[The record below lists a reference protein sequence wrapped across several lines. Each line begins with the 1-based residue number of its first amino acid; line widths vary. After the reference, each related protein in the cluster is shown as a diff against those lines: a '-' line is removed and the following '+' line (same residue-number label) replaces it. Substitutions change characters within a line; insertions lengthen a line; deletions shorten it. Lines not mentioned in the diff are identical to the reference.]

1 MLGVHMI
8 SLIIPIG
15 VILEVDMRMKED
27 FELGIESTSH
37 IESIWSQI
45 NGEIKEIYY
54 IIPAKKFFLFV
65 REVEYKIKTLKL
77 NNTQKISNFFSCFK
91 TVENVDEKYYDNVD
105 GQFLN
110 LLFNNGNTMIQ
121 KTVMKI
127 LKYDLYYF
135 IHYQN

>member
-1 MLGVHMI
+1 M
-8 SLIIPIG
+8 
-15 VILEVDMRMKED
+15 
-27 FELGIESTSH
+27 
-37 IESIWSQI
+37 
-45 NGEIKEIYY
+45 
-54 IIPAKKFFLFV
+54 
-65 REVEYKIKTLKL
+65 EYKIKTLSL
-77 NNTQKISNFFSCFK
+77 NNTEKIVNFFSCFK
-91 TVENVDEKYYDNVD
+91 TVKNVDEKYYDNVD

>member
-1 MLGVHMI
+1 MI

-110 LLFNNGNTMIQ
+110 LLFNNDNN
-121 KTVMKI
+121 
-127 LKYDLYYF
+127 DDS
-135 IHYQN
+135 NDSNEDS